1 VLVISIAPASSSSL
15 AFERLVPNFT
25 CCKQATCHKR
35 GLACSKDR
43 NDCTAVLFLRSF
55 ATTTGTVVL
64 YSLVRSCS
72 KDRNDCTAVLFL
84 RSFATTTGT
93 VFPRSFDY
101 DDRNSI
107 PSFVRYDDRNSTL
120 KNSTLFPRLSA
131 CLVRSSTSLV
141 PVTGTTMYFLLLLVS
156 RLVVVPRR
164 SNKPVAYFRLVPS
177 FELGYFRLVPS
188 FE

>member
-1 VLVISIAPASSSSL
+1 MLVISIAPASSSSL

-35 GLACSKDR
+35 GLA
-43 NDCTAVLFLRSF
+43 
-55 ATTTGTVVL
+55 
-64 YSLVRSCS
+64 CS

>member
-1 VLVISIAPASSSSL
+1 MLNKSCLDCTQSCSIGCASYQYSTSQL
-15 AFERLVPNFT
+15 LFT
-25 CCKQATCHKR
+25 RFRT
-35 GLACSKDR
+35 ACSKFYLLQASNLPQTR
-43 NDCTAVLFLRSF
+43 TCLFERPER
-55 ATTTGTVVL
+55 L
-64 YSLVRSCS
+64 YCS
-72 KDRNDCTAVLFL
+72 T
-84 RSFATTTGT
+84 
-93 VFPRSFDY
+93 
-101 DDRNSI
+101 I